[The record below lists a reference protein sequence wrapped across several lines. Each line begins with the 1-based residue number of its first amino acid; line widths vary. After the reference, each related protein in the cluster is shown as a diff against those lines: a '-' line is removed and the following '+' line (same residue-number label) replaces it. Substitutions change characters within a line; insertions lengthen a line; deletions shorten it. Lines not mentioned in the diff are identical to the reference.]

1 MKEISCC
8 FTGHRIISLK
18 DRIKIREI
26 LSSELDFLYAMG
38 KRRFI
43 SGGALGFDQI
53 AAQEVI
59 FKKKK
64 YPDME
69 LIFVLPCKDQD
80 KLWKESQQDEYMA
93 MLSLADKIIYIQESY
108 SKDCMRKR
116 NRFMVENSSACVCF
130 LKKQRGGTYQTVLY
144 AVSEDIPIINIAQR
158 L

>member
-18 DRIKIREI
+18 DMIKTREA
-26 LSSELDFLYAMG
+26 LSAELDFLYAMG

-53 AAQEVI
+53 AAKEVI
-59 FKKKK
+59 LKKKK
-64 YPDME
+64 YPDMA
-69 LIFVLPCKDQD
+69 LVFVLPCKDQD
-80 KLWKESQQDEYMA
+80 NLWKESQKDEYIM
-93 MLSLADKIIYIQESY
+93 MLSLADEIIYIQESY

-116 NRFMVENSSACVCF
+116 NKFMVEHSSVCICF
-130 LKKQRGGTYQTVLY
+130 LKNQKGGTYQTVLY